1 VNLGPATFGG
11 RPDAAAVGAS
21 PRYRDGRFHNTV
33 AASVLPRGA
42 MRAAMREM
50 IFGKQ
55 VRKPTGPVPLITPGA
70 APAEG
75 LHLTWYGHASTL
87 VELDGRRVLFD
98 PVWSKRCS
106 PFAFAGPRRLH
117 PPPVPLAELPPVDA
131 IVISHDHYDHL
142 DLPTVRELVRTQE
155 APFLVPLGVGAH
167 LDRWRVPR
175 ERIVELDWDDGVDIA
190 PGRLASGASATSGAG
205 LRLTATAARHF
216 SGRLFAR
223 DRTLWG
229 SWVVEAGGHKVF
241 YTGDSGYFDGYAA
254 IGEKYG
260 PFDAS
265 LIQIGA
271 YSPAWPDIHMTPEDA
286 VKAHVDLR
294 AGLLLP
300 VHWATFVLSY
310 HSWSEPVD
318 RLWREAK
325 EFDVPVAIPRPGER
339 VDVGTPPVVDAWWQ
353 PLSG

>member
-1 VNLGPATFGG
+1 
-11 RPDAAAVGAS
+11 VGVS
-21 PRYRDGRFHNTV
+21 PQYRDGRFHNTA

-55 VRKPTGPVPLITPGA
+55 VRKPTGPVPLVTPGSA
-70 APAEG
+70 VAEG
-75 LHLTWYGHASTL
+75 VHLTWYGHASSL
-87 VELDGRRVLFD
+87 VEIDGRRVLFD

-106 PFAFAGPRRLH
+106 PFQFAGPRRLH
-117 PPPVPLAELPPVDA
+117 PPPVPLAALPQVDA

-175 ERIVELDWDDGVDIA
+175 QRIIELDWDDGVDIA
-190 PGRLASGASATSGAG
+190 PGLAGSGPTSGASATSTAG
-205 LRLTATAARHF
+205 LRITATAARHF

-229 SWVVEAGGHKVF
+229 SWVVEAGDRKVF
-241 YTGDSGYFDGYAA
+241 YTGDSGYFEGYAA
-254 IGEKYG
+254 IGERYG

-325 EFDVPVAIPRPGER
+325 AFDVSVAIPRPGER
-339 VDVGTPPVVDAWWQ
+339 VDVGAPPVVDAWWQ